1 MTYQEAYDK
10 LQDIISTLQNEDISI
25 DDMKE
30 HIIKAKTLVGLCQ
43 KKLRD
48 IEADLNE
55 VLEDDVEDS

>member
-10 LQDIISTLQNEDISI
+10 LQEIISTLQNEEISI
-25 DDMKE
+25 DEMKE

-55 VLEDDVEDS
+55 VLEDDDVD